1 MAVLTEQYLT
11 LLVQWFMPH
20 HKPKALFLPP
30 GQAGSATVL
39 LVDRL
44 ADLYLALGLVVL
56 WQLTLT
62 G

>member
-11 LLVQWFMPH
+11 PLVQWFMPH

-39 LVDRL
+39 LVDRPP
-44 ADLYLALGLVVL
+44 DLYLALALVVL
-56 WQLTLT
+56 
-62 G
+62 